1 MLVLGPPADF
11 GHAAFVYLPDATVAR
26 WKMKSRVTGRPDCL
40 FSDGCRWAPTC
51 DCRQAYPKTKRQL
64 REGAP
69 RNDTNLEAAGW
80 RVQNR
85 DEADLTAGRGV
96 AVREFQ
102 MKSGF
107 GFADYLL
114 YFATVRCGLSSPVSW
129 MFLGFRTCGGSPP
142 DLANGAVS
150 HRKSGSWKTRA
161 RWKPSA
167 A

>member
-1 MLVLGPPADF
+1 VIADRLIPKPS
-11 GHAAFVYLPDATVAR
+11 ANCAKAR
-26 WKMKSRVTGRPDCL
+26 
-40 FSDGCRWAPTC
+40 
-51 DCRQAYPKTKRQL
+51 
-64 REGAP
+64 REI
-69 RNDTNLEAAGW
+69 DTNLEAAGW